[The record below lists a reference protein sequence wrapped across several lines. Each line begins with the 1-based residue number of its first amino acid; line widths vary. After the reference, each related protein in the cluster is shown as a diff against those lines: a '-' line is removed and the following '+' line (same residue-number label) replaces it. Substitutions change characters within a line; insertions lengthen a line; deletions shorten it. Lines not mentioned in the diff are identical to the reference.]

1 MATKKQGGGIV
12 AVLLLLFLFKKKK
25 NNIIIEPIQPAA
37 NTTADYLIQI
47 RKDGI
52 LYDLNKTTVK
62 LVATAIMKVD
72 GYKTNEF
79 PSWLKVKFG
88 NTFYYVKQGDFKIL

>member
-1 MATKKQGGGIV
+1 MANKKQGGGII
-12 AVLLLLFLFKKKK
+12 AILLLLLLFRKKS
-25 NNIIIEPIQPAA
+25 NNIIIEPTQPAA
-37 NTTADYLIQI
+37 ISDYLVQI

-62 LVATAIMKVD
+62 LVATSIMKID
-72 GYKTNEF
+72 GYKTNEL

-88 NTFYYVKQGDFKIL
+88 NSFYYVKQGDFKIL

>member
-12 AVLLLLFLFKKKK
+12 AVLLLLLLFRKKG
-25 NNIIIEPIQPAA
+25 NNIIIEPTQPAQ
-37 NTTADYLIQI
+37 NVGADFLVQI

-72 GYKTNEF
+72 GYKTNEL
-79 PSWLKVKFG
+79 PSWLKIKFG